1 MRALVIIDMLN
12 DFVTG
17 TLANEQRARAIV
29 PAIQRL
35 LEHARA
41 SEDWLVVFSNDAH
54 RPGDP
59 ELAVWGEHAMEGTEA
74 AQVIPELAP
83 AEGDLVVPKR
93 AYSAFGDTGLLD
105 ELRRRG
111 VEEVVL
117 TGQHTHCCVRHSA
130 YDAFQGGLRVVAPA
144 DAAAVFEGVDADAA
158 LDYLRTVYGAQ
169 ITTSE
174 ALVGEPTPLAA

>member
-1 MRALVIIDMLN
+1 M
-12 DFVTG
+12 
-17 TLANEQRARAIV
+17 
-29 PAIQRL
+29 
-35 LEHARA
+35 
-41 SEDWLVVFSNDAH
+41 
-54 RPGDP
+54 
-59 ELAVWGEHAMEGTEA
+59 WGEHAMEGTEA

-130 YDAFQGGLRVVAPA
+130 YDAFQGGLRVVVPA
-144 DAAAVFEGVDADAA
+144 DAVAVFEGVDADDA
-158 LDYLRTVYGAQ
+158 LEYLRTVYGTQ
-169 ITTSE
+169 ITTTD
-174 ALVGEPTPLAA
+174 ALVEPAPIAA

>member
-1 MRALVIIDMLN
+1 MRALVVIDMLN

-29 PAIQRL
+29 PANQRL

-41 SEDWLVVFSNDAH
+41 SDDWVVVFANDAH

-59 ELAVWGEHAMEGTEA
+59 ELAVWGEHAMEGTPA
-74 AQVIPELAP
+74 AEVIPELAP
-83 AEGDLVVPKR
+83 AEGDLVFPKR

-111 VEEVVL
+111 VDEVVL
-117 TGQHTHCCVRHSA
+117 TGQHTHCCVRHTA
-130 YDAFQGGLRVVAPA
+130 YDAFQAGLGVVVPA
-144 DAAAVFEGVDADAA
+144 DAVAVFEGVDGDDALA
-158 LDYLRTVYGAQ
+158 YLRTVYGARV
-169 ITTSE
+169 TTSAE
-174 ALVGEPTPLAA
+174 LAGERAAVAA